1 MRAVTLILAVSLL
14 PPCASVQAQERPSVA
29 GLARRGLLAPGARV
43 RLYASQTADGRY
55 GRFVGQIVSRVPD
68 SLTLKPEDDLPV
80 VVPVA
85 SITRLE
91 VSRGRRSNWAEGA
104 GIGLL
109 VGAATGAIIG
119 LASGDDPPCPR
130 SGWFCSRW
138 TAGTKA
144 GALAVVFGGVGGVI
158 GLIIG
163 ASTTT
168 ERWVEVPLDRLRVSF
183 APQRDGRFALGL
195 SMRF

>member
-55 GRFVGQIVSRVPD
+55 GRFVGRIVRWVPD
-68 SLTLKPEDDLPV
+68 SLTLKPEDDLLV

-85 SITRLE
+85 SINRLE
-91 VSRGRRSNWAEGA
+91 GSRGRKSNWAEGA

-119 LASGDDPPCPR
+119 LASDTDSGGFAPC
-130 SGWFCSRW
+130 C
-138 TAGTKA
+138 TAETLA
-144 GALAVVFGGVGGVI
+144 AVVAVVK
-158 GLIIG
+158 
-163 ASTTT
+163 TH
-168 ERWVEVPLDRLRVSF
+168 R
-183 APQRDGRFALGL
+183 
-195 SMRF
+195 

>member
-55 GRFVGQIVSRVPD
+55 GRFVGRIVRWVPD

-109 VGAATGAIIG
+109 VGAATGAIVFG
-119 LASGDDPPCPR
+119 LASGDCE
-130 SGWFCSRW
+130 GWCF
-138 TAGTKA
+138 TAESAAAA
-144 GALAVVFGGVGGVI
+144 GAVVFGGLGGVI
-158 GLIIG
+158 GLIAG

-168 ERWVEVPLDRLRVSF
+168 ERWVEVPLARLRVSF

>member
-55 GRFVGQIVSRVPD
+55 GWFVGRIVRWVPD

-119 LASGDDPPCPR
+119 LASDPNCGGFAPC
-130 SGWFCSRW
+130 F
-138 TAGTKA
+138 TAESLAA
-144 GALAVVFGGVGGVI
+144 GLAVVFGGVGGVI

>member
-55 GRFVGQIVSRVPD
+55 GRFVGRIVRWVPD

-85 SITRLE
+85 SINRLE
-91 VSRGRRSNWAEGA
+91 GSRGRKSNSAEGA

-119 LASGDDPPCPR
+119 LASDTDCGGFGPC
-130 SGWFCSRW
+130 G
-138 TAGTKA
+138 AEEVA
-144 GALAVVFGGVGGVI
+144 ALAVVFGGLGGVI

>member
-1 MRAVTLILAVSLL
+1 M
-14 PPCASVQAQERPSVA
+14 
-29 GLARRGLLAPGARV
+29 
-43 RLYASQTADGRY
+43 
-55 GRFVGQIVSRVPD
+55 
-68 SLTLKPEDDLPV
+68 

-91 VSRGRRSNWAEGA
+91 VRRGRKSNWAEGA

-109 VGAATGAIIG
+109 VGAATGAIIVV
-119 LASGDDPPCPR
+119 ASGDCGGGFGPCP
-130 SGWFCSRW
+130 
-138 TAGTKA
+138 TAGQ
-144 GALAVVFGGVGGVI
+144 GAVFLGGLGGVI